1 MGSFLDKPITEPHVF
16 PGALPAPCALSV
28 TPPAH
33 FPLAAPNPPNCPPWP
48 PLPAAAEGGNAV
60 GNGLRAG
67 MSSMQGW
74 RVDMEVSGAGLPCQ
88 LGCLPERRA
97 VCALP
102 PFSPRGQCLLLR
114 LPLLT
119 PCPCLHPSPTSPMQD
134 AHTVHVSVPGKPNY
148 SFFAVFDGHGGA
160 LVARNSARDDG
171 LLAKIMAQPQWKDID
186 LEGAAGLQALEAAI
200 KGGFIVQD
208 EVLRAVSCQQ
218 PRISLLPAR
227 IVCCVLCNLQ
237 RTLSSPRPPP
247 PTPCPLSS
255 HPHPPLPFP
264 APSGAGGAEQ

>member
-1 MGSFLDKPITEPHVF
+1 VARASHANWAACQS
-16 PGALPAPCALSV
+16 GAL
-28 TPPAH
+28 
-33 FPLAAPNPPNCPPWP
+33 
-48 PLPAAAEGGNAV
+48 
-60 GNGLRAG
+60 RA
-67 MSSMQGW
+67 
-74 RVDMEVSGAGLPCQ
+74 RC
-88 LGCLPERRA
+88 R
-97 VCALP
+97 
-102 PFSPRGQCLLLR
+102 PFSPGGQCLLLR

-119 PCPCLHPSPTSPMQD
+119 PCPCLHPPPTSPMQD

-218 PRISLLPAR
+218 PRFPLLPAR
-227 IVCCVLCNLQ
+227 NVCVCLCVCV
-237 RTLSSPRPPP
+237 RACTVPSPRPPLP
-247 PTPCPLSS
+247 HPAPCP
-255 HPHPPLPFP
+255 PPPLPSFP
-264 APSGAGGAEQ
+264 CAIRGRRCRTMTTTAAALPCAPL